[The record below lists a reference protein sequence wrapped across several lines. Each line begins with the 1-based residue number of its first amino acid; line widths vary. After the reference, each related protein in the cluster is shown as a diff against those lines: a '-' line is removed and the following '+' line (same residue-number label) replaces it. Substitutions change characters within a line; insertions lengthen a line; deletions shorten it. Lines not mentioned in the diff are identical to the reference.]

1 MSITRSTRR
10 SVARIGT
17 MVVAL
22 VLTATLAGCGAG
34 TQEPRDVA
42 DSTSLFH
49 FKIPAEWQYRI
60 ESSLITVYAAE
71 ELPAEGEAPEALTIV
86 TYVSNTTTETPVP
99 EALADYVAFYGD
111 QRSWTDVEVT
121 EPTEIVVGDRTAW
134 RVDISGTDGSSRP
147 FRAAYVWIRTN
158 DREVLVTG
166 VTPQDTWDAY
176 EDDFED
182 VLAEWYWHR
191 PEGAPADV
199 ETTE

>member
-1 MSITRSTRR
+1 
-10 SVARIGT
+10 
-17 MVVAL
+17 
-22 VLTATLAGCGAG
+22 
-34 TQEPRDVA
+34 VA

-49 FKIPAEWQYRI
+49 FKIPAEWQYRV

-71 ELPAEGEAPEALTIV
+71 ELPAEGEDPQALTIV
-86 TYVSNTTTETPVP
+86 TYVSSSTTDTPVP
-99 EALADYVAFYGD
+99 EALTDYVAFYGD

-121 EPTEIVVGDRTAW
+121 EPTEIVVGDRAAW
-134 RVDISGTDGSSRP
+134 RVDISGTDGSGRP

-176 EDDFED
+176 EADFEG

-199 ETTE
+199 ETPE